1 MTALGNTS
9 LIQIYESKKV
19 SLPKK
24 ITNATRKYAKGIVKY
39 IGYKWVLPLA
49 YKWCA
54 RNPIDEKLIV
64 FADLRDRDMPDN
76 FLSLYRMC
84 QKNGFQCEVL
94 SGRPFGDKVPKW
106 KRRKEKW
113 KFHFQFIKLF
123 AQCRALFLVEYFPLA
138 YIVTPRTG
146 TDVVQLW
153 HGCGL
158 MKRMGYAVTSHSWGA
173 SEREKKRY
181 PMHTSYTLVSSTSPR
196 VSEGYQKAFRCSPDI
211 IKPLGSPRTDVYYDE
226 SFKQA
231 AKQKVRSLIPDIG
244 DRKIIL
250 YAPTFR
256 GSSIS
261 KSYINVDLNYTEL
274 KAALAARYVFLLK
287 FHPLM
292 AGNGFSESDRLQGL
306 GFAYDVSKTLAPD
319 EALCAADILV
329 SDYSSIMFEFLL
341 LERPLIS
348 YIYDLDDYIKDR
360 GLFSPYETLIPG
372 PYVFTQEELTKKL
385 QTIDTWFDVDRI
397 RRYRQEFMSACDGH
411 STERIYQHLFG
422 IASGHIKEDWS
433 K

>member
-1 MTALGNTS
+1 MAAQGKGPL
-9 LIQIYESKKV
+9 LQAAEPEKV
-19 SLPKK
+19 SLMRRIKTTIKK
-24 ITNATRKYAKGIVKY
+24 LIKSTFKY
-39 IGYKWVLPLA
+39 IGYKWVLPLV
-49 YKWCA
+49 YKWHA
-54 RNPIDEKLIV
+54 RKPIDEKLIV

-84 QKNGFQCEVL
+84 RNNGFRCEVL
-94 SGRPFGDKVPKW
+94 SGRPFGDKAPKW
-106 KRRKEKW
+106 RRRKEKL
-113 KFHFQFIKLF
+113 KFQFQFIKLF

-138 YIVTPRTG
+138 YLVAPRTG

-158 MKRMGYAVTSHSWGA
+158 MKRMGYAVTSRSWGM

-181 PMHTSYTLVSSTSPR
+181 PMHTTYTLVSSTSPR
-196 VSEGYQKAFRCSPDI
+196 VSEGYREAFRCSPDI

-226 SFKQA
+226 LFKQA
-231 AKQKVRSLIPDIG
+231 ARQKVRSLIPDIG

-256 GSSIS
+256 GNSVSA
-261 KSYINVDLNYTEL
+261 SYIDVELNYAEL
-274 KAALAARYVFLLK
+274 KEALADRYVFLLK

-292 AGNGFSESDRLQGL
+292 GREGFTESDRMQGS
-306 GFAYDVSKTLAPD
+306 GFVFDVTKTLTPD
-319 EALCAADILV
+319 EALCAADILI

-348 YIYDLDDYIKDR
+348 YIYDLDDYIRDR

-372 PYVFTQEELTKKL
+372 PYVYTQGELIEKL
-385 QTIDTWFDVDRI
+385 RTVDAWFDVDRL

-411 STERIYQHLFG
+411 STEKIYRYVFG
-422 IASGHIKEDWS
+422 PLKGSVS